1 MYFERLIS
9 NRFLQRDK
17 HNFSRP
23 LVNIATYTIALGVV
37 VMIVSMC
44 ILRGFQREITNKIV
58 GFGSHITIRSY
69 GWVSDYDEMPV
80 VMADS
85 ELAAVA
91 TLPEVRHV
99 QPYAYKGG
107 MLKTTDQIQG
117 IIFKGVDMNFDTVF
131 FAQHLVC
138 GHLPIMT
145 DSVASN
151 DILVSQRLALKL
163 GLDTGM
169 KARTYFWSGNDYRA
183 RAFRIV
189 GIYNTDLSEFDD
201 HYLVGDL
208 RQVQRLNGW
217 SDNMVGGYELMADDF
232 DRLDLAL
239 NEVKRATRPDLSVTS
254 IREEHPS
261 LFVCR
266 DLRYSIFVLILSI
279 MAVVCAASVVSAL
292 LIMIFEKTS
301 MVGLLKTMG
310 CTNRSVRRI
319 FTLKA
324 VNIVGKG
331 LVAGNV
337 VALAIC
343 LLQSRFQLI
352 RLDSE
357 SYSMSF
363 VPIDLNVWYFA
374 AISAGTLLVC
384 MLALLLPSTYIAHI
398 HPARTVRVE

>member
-254 IREEHPS
+254 IREEQPS
-261 LFVCR
+261 LFAWL
-266 DLRYSIFVLILSI
+266 DLLNSNIVLILII